1 MTNRRAENHDRE
13 FCYRYDYSINC
24 SGLLV
29 RSEFKLLFCFHQL
42 TDNGN
47 QTLQREEILK
57 LLCALETKLQTEIA
71 KAVML
76 LPSVIPREEV

>member
-1 MTNRRAENHDRE
+1 M
-13 FCYRYDYSINC
+13 NC
-24 SGLLV
+24 SCLLV

-47 QTLQREEILK
+47 QPLRREEILK
-57 LLCALETKLQTEIA
+57 LLCALETKLPTEIA

-76 LPSVIPREEV
+76 LPAFTKRKIIREISLPGRD